1 MTLRTAVV
9 LELARGWWTFVLRGV
24 LAIIFGIMAFAW
36 PGPTVVVLVWLFAA
50 WAIVDGASSLLGAF
64 RSKQSGSRWWQVLEG
79 LAGIVAG
86 VIAFL
91 WLGLAAVALVLLIA
105 AWAIVTGIFE
115 IVAAVRLRREISNEL
130 WLAIGGVISI
140 LFGIV
145 LVLNPGAGLLSLAWL
160 IGLLVIV
167 FGVSMVLLGWRLR
180 GVNEMA
186 KVDAAHDYSR

>member
-24 LAIIFGIMAFAW
+24 LAIIFGIMAFGW

>member
-79 LAGIVAG
+79 LAGIIAG

-167 FGVSMVLLGWRLR
+167 FGVSWVLLGWRRR
-180 GVNEMA
+180 GVNEMPMVPA
-186 KVDAAHDYSR
+186 PHDYSR

>member
-130 WLAIGGVISI
+130 WLAVGGVISI